1 MTAEAQIIA
10 LTAEAEA
17 ARADAARERAE
28 ADRVRAENDAMR
40 KARVDARHH
49 IALALRVL
57 NGDHPTDQEATHRFH
72 NGG

>member
-17 ARADAARERAE
+17 ARAEAARATAE
-28 ADRVRAENDAMR
+28 ADRVRIENDAMR
-40 KARVDARHH
+40 RAQVEARHH
-49 IALALRVL
+49 IAMALSHL
-57 NGDHPTDQEATHRFH
+57 NSAAPVDTNRFH